1 MRGLKRNK
9 QNIYYALYE
18 GKREITDEYGNKTG
32 ESEVL
37 YSTPVLVKMSISASK
52 GNSELDL
59 FGININYTKTI
70 ITDDINCPIKEDSI
84 IWIGTSPQN
93 EPHNYVVVQV
103 AKSLNNIAYAVREV
117 DVS

>member
-18 GKREITDEYGNKTG
+18 GKRELTDEYGNKTG

-37 YSTPVLVKMSISASK
+37 YSAPVLVKMSISAAK

-70 ITDDINCPIKEDSI
+70 ITDDTNCPIKEDSI
-84 IWIGTSPQN
+84 LWIGNSPQK
-93 EPHNYVVVQV
+93 EPHNYVVVQT
-103 AKSLNNIAYAVREV
+103 AKSLNNIAYAVKEV